1 MKLLRCIALFTT
13 IALVSGAAAFAQDA
27 GNIRITLAGDST
39 VSYFPPKEPKKG
51 WGMFL
56 GTYFDPQVTIDNIA
70 KSGRSTKT
78 FLSEGWW
85 AKVLQS
91 RPNYILIQ
99 FGHNDSHAP
108 SRPEHTDP
116 DGLYTQLLT
125 KFVTDARAIGAVPIL
140 VTPVQRRTKV
150 DTLLPYVAAMKRV
163 AAETH
168 TTLVDLHASSGR
180 LYAKLGRA
188 GTAAI
193 EATSTDRTHFN
204 AKGAKLI
211 AGLVAKDLGRE
222 VPGLRAH
229 LLPTA
234 KQP

>member
-1 MKLLRCIALFTT
+1 MKLLRCITLFTT
-13 IALVSGAAAFAQDA
+13 FSLLSGLGVQAREAAP
-27 GNIRITLAGDST
+27 IRITLAGDST
-39 VSYFPPKEPKKG
+39 VAYFPPKEPKKG

-56 GTYFDPQVTIDNIA
+56 GSYFDSGVTIDNIA

-85 AKVLQS
+85 DKVLGS
-91 RPNYILIQ
+91 HPTYILIQ

-125 KFVTDARAIGAVPIL
+125 KFVSDARAIGAVPIL

-163 AAETH
+163 AAATH

-180 LYAKLGRA
+180 LYAMLGRS

-193 EATSTDRTHFN
+193 EATSADRTHFN

-211 AGLVAKDLGRE
+211 AGLVAGDLGRE
-222 VPGLRAH
+222 VPALRAH
-229 LLPTA
+229 LLPQA
-234 KQP
+234 Q